1 MSIFLETKK
10 LILKMPQLSD
20 LDNLA
25 ILRSDL
31 EVMKNTGYGVTQ
43 TKEQVKE
50 YLDFAISYQE
60 KNGMGFCLVF
70 EKESGSFI
78 GEAGLFHL
86 LFDDTQSEI
95 ELGYHLHKKFWGK
108 GYGTELAK
116 ALVHWGFQHL
126 STNKLVSTTYPDN
139 VASQKVLKNAGF
151 DCRSKKQL
159 PDGKELCWYEIYK
172 NDSIRSE
179 ERR

>member
-1 MSIFLETKK
+1 MGIFLETKR
-10 LILKMPQLSD
+10 LILKTNELSD
-20 LDNLA
+20 LAMLIA
-25 ILRSDL
+25 LRSDF

-60 KNGMGFCLVF
+60 KHRMGFCLVF

-86 LFDDTQSEI
+86 LFDDTQPEI
-95 ELGYHLHKKFWGK
+95 ELGYHLHRKFWGK

-116 ALVHWGFQHL
+116 ALVQRGFQYL
-126 STNKLVSTTYPDN
+126 SIDKLVSATYPDN
-139 VASQKVLKNAGF
+139 VASQKVLKKAGF
-151 DCRSKKQL
+151 DCRSKKNCL
-159 PDGKELCWYEIYK
+159 TVK
-172 NDSIRSE
+172 NYFGMKFIRMILLS
-179 ERR
+179 